1 MALNLG
7 FFNNPKHRV
16 FDYQPRYYDARKEA
30 LDEKIQAAHREHDGD
45 RSKDRDYI
53 SGRNIRGKIQKK
65 LYYNRKQAGSVYFN
79 RIIVFV
85 TLIGLVAVLYYV
97 AKLLGVFFQ

>member
-7 FFNNPKHRV
+7 FFNNPKYRV
-16 FDYQPRYYDARKEA
+16 FDYQPRYYNARKEA
-30 LDEKIQAAHREHDGD
+30 LDDKIEAVRREHEGD

-65 LYYNRKQAGSVYFN
+65 LYHNRKQSGSVFFN

-85 TLIGLVAVLYYV
+85 TLLGLVAVLYYV
-97 AKLLGVFFQ
+97 AKLLGVFFL

>member
-45 RSKDRDYI
+45 RSKDRDYMP
-53 SGRNIRGKIQKK
+53 GKNIRGKIQQKI
-65 LYYNRKQAGSVYFN
+65 YYNRRQAGSPLFN
-79 RIIVFV
+79 RVIVFI
-85 TLIGLVAVLYYV
+85 TLIVFIIVLYYI
-97 AKLLGVFFQ
+97 AKGMGSLLQ